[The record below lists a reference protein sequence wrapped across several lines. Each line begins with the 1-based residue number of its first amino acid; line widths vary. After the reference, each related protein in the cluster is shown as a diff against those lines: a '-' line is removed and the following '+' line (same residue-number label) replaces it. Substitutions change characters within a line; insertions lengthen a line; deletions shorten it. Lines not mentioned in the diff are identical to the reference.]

1 MKAQNANHSS
11 AKTRKLIKAAFA
23 EMLSEK
29 RTMDDITVT
38 ELVKRADIN
47 RGTFYIHY
55 DDIYAVAEDYENE
68 LIDRFFDD
76 TKLLSSKS
84 PEAFIDSMFDYIRK
98 NDESYKLLCRS
109 NDILSP
115 AQKLISIASSKLIE
129 ICYKDPVLRH
139 RKFLEL
145 DINVFIEG
153 LVCEYVKYCR
163 GISAVTPEILYEYTK
178 TWSKG
183 FKTKPVEDEKPGV
196 ITAQT
201 L

>member
-23 EMLSEK
+23 KMLSEK

-98 NDESYKLLCRS
+98 NDESYKIKQKRCLRCRHLS
-109 NDILSP
+109 VCLKLYTRIL
-115 AQKLISIASSKLIE
+115 
-129 ICYKDPVLRH
+129 
-139 RKFLEL
+139 
-145 DINVFIEG
+145 
-153 LVCEYVKYCR
+153 
-163 GISAVTPEILYEYTK
+163 
-178 TWSKG
+178 
-183 FKTKPVEDEKPGV
+183 DEMLSH
-196 ITAQT
+196 T